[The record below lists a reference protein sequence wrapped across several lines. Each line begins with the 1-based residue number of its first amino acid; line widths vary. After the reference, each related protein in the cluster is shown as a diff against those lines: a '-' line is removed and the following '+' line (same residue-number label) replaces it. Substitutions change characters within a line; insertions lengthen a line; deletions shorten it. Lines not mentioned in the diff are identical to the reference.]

1 MLRPEERFR
10 NLLVGFFAPEL
21 REGRADV
28 SPMLSHLVT
37 GDAGERV
44 PCEHAGTIGGTRSL
58 SLRLGRKR
66 RDDGRIVGH
75 DTGRSRRRFGC
86 CGGSLPGLH
95 TGQCP
100 RILAVEL
107 RGHPLEPHEVV
118 TEPILGVELRVVEDS
133 KRPLESTLLDNLEQ
147 LHVLLA
153 GADRRDLQAA
163 GLAVGKHPVE
173 IEHLEIRLHPL
184 EELAESPGMD
194 MAMMLV
200 VDDADIRDRGVTGTQ
215 RFNDLDLILRLA
227 EPATVVVEADGAAD
241 LVGRLGYGAD
251 PRRFGCHAGFLLVVI
266 GRRPPAP
273 THPQARLHAVALEDT
288 EDQLRLVI
296 ELARKP
302 PSDKL
307 DPLLRNG
314 PHLVVE
320 LRNMLGPV
328 VVGVLDDSQPPHHRR
343 AVGRRPGLV
352 VEGDD
357 APGDEI
363 VPSEELFSRHELVR
377 RGRRRPSHGKR
388 KENNKETGRTDDAD
402 HGIPPKV
409 N

>member
-1 MLRPEERFR
+1 MP
-10 NLLVGFFAPEL
+10 
-21 REGRADV
+21 
-28 SPMLSHLVT
+28 
-37 GDAGERV
+37 GED
-44 PCEHAGTIGGTRSL
+44 AGTIGCTRPRL
-58 SLRLGRKR
+58 LRLGSER
-66 RDDGRIVGH
+66 RHDRRVVRH
-75 DTGRSRRRFGC
+75 DTGRSRRRLGG

-95 TGQCP
+95 SGQGP
-100 RILAVEL
+100 RIFAIEL
-107 RGHPLEPHEVV
+107 RGHPLEPHDVV
-118 TEPILGVELRVVEDS
+118 TKPILGVELRVVEDS

-147 LHVLLA
+147 LHILLA

-163 GLAVGKHPVE
+163 GLAVGEHPVE

-200 VDDADIRDRGVTGTQ
+200 VDDADICDRGVTGAQ

-227 EPATVVVEADGAAD
+227 EPAAVVVEANGAAD
-241 LVGRLGYGAD
+241 FLGRLGYGAD
-251 PRRFGCHAGFLLVVI
+251 PRRFGCNAGFLLICI

-273 THPQARLHAVALEDT
+273 AHPQARLHAVALEDT

-307 DPLLRNG
+307 DPLLRNC

-328 VVGVLDDSQPPHHRR
+328 VVGVLDDSQPLHHRR

-363 VPSEELFSRHELVR
+363 VPPEELFSRHELVR
-377 RGRRRPSHGKR
+377 RSRRRPSHGKR
-388 KENNKETGRTDDAD
+388 KENNQKTGQSDDAD